1 MIHITD
7 VMDEEFCG
15 SLCFMEPNCIS
26 YNFKLLASQTGVH
39 KCELNNS
46 THEGHED
53 DLEEN
58 PNYLYRGAEV
68 RIVTFDSSP
77 PPPLHP
83 QKKKKK
89 FNVTITAIALKPN
102 NNGLPSAVKVLRH
115 FRFKGYV
122 LGRKQSRTLIPLPPP
137 PPNQGCVT

>member
-1 MIHITD
+1 
-7 VMDEEFCG
+7 MDEEFCG

-77 PPPLHP
+77 PLPFTL
-83 QKKKKK
+83 KKK
-89 FNVTITAIALKPN
+89 NSMSPLQLLLWNQIITAY
-102 NNGLPSAVKVLRH
+102 R
-115 FRFKGYV
+115 R
-122 LGRKQSRTLIPLPPP
+122 R
-137 PPNQGCVT
+137 